1 MRFKSKHIVV
11 TGGGSG
17 IGRAIAIRFASEG
30 AVVSVL
36 GRRLEPLQKTL
47 LEVQNVGGQGL
58 ITTCDIRD
66 QSEVNR
72 SFDGLISSNGPID
85 YMVANAGIGGA
96 NEPGPDDRF
105 DAIIKTNVSG
115 TYYSLRAAQNHLKPN
130 ADTRM
135 ILVSSCLARFGV
147 PGYTAYCASKS
158 ALLGLTKALSLEL
171 APNTL
176 VNAICPGWVN
186 TQMARDGIQGMA
198 SAMGI
203 SYEEAHEQAMSMVPM
218 GRMSTP
224 QEIAGMV
231 AWLCSEDSM
240 GMTGQALDMNGGSWM
255 G

>member
-1 MRFKSKHIVV
+1 MNHVTVV
-11 TGGGSG
+11 TGASSG
-17 IGRAIAIRFASEG
+17 IGAELAKQLASAGHSVALLARRKDELMALADDIIRAGGRAEVFPVDVADRG
-30 AVVSVL
+30 AVVEAMKEIESRL
-36 GRRLEPLQKTL
+36 GP
-47 LEVQNVGGQGL
+47 
-58 ITTCDIRD
+58 ITT
-66 QSEVNR
+66 
-72 SFDGLISSNGPID
+72 L
-85 YMVANAGIGGA
+85 VANAGIGGA

-198 SAMGI
+198 NAMGI